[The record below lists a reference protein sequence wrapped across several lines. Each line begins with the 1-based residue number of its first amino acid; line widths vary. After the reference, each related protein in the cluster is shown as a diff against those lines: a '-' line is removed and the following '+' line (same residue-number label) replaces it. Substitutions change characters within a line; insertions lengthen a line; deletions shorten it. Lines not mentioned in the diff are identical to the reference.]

1 MAKLILTQDM
11 QIIDEFPIE
20 KECITIGRKPD
31 NDIQIHDKAVS
42 GYHCQIITVLND
54 SFLEDLHST
63 NGTFVNSRKISKY
76 ALHNLDKINLGN
88 HQIQYVNDLTD
99 AQDEERDYEKTMIL
113 RSPPRK
119 PAVGTLEHASPDGN
133 ITSNAAPQEAN
144 QTERAP
150 AFLEILNGSNKG
162 KQYKLSRPMT
172 TLGKPG
178 SQVAVITRRA
188 HNYVIIGVEAD
199 SNGRYPQL
207 NGEPVSVK
215 SIPLS
220 NKDLIEVAGIQML
233 FNQPN

>member
-11 QIIDEFPIE
+11 HAIDEFPIE

-76 ALHNLDKINLGN
+76 ALHNLDKINLGT
-88 HQIQYVNDLTD
+88 HQIQYVNELTD
-99 AQDEERDYEKTMIL
+99 NQDEERDYEKTMIL
-113 RSPPRK
+113 RPPPRK
-119 PAVGTLEHASPDGN
+119 ATAGNVLHGSPDAN
-133 ITSNAAPQEAN
+133 ITSKPLSIETKEA
-144 QTERAP
+144 ERAP

-162 KQYKLSRPMT
+162 KQYKLIRPMT

-199 SNGRYPQL
+199 GNGRYPQL

-220 NKDLIEVAGIQML
+220 NRDLIDVAGIQMA
-233 FNQPN
+233 FHQPD